1 MNLAFRSTA
10 AAYDIDPL
18 LAHAIILTLLSFS
31 KHYFRWLLL
40 PPVIAVI
47 LALLFLAQVVQFT
60 GTSAAITIALLAIL
74 YASGAGLIYLLLAPN
89 LASVEKALKDGDDL
103 SQQLSDLQVRT
114 TRLSVALWSAG
125 TIVFAIF
132 GTVFVLRS
140 ALGFS
145 YFLVGGLIASFPAV
159 AWGYAASKRMLIA
172 VIPPG
177 MSVRYDG
184 PQLTVGM
191 KIAIV
196 FIGSLLVAA
205 AALIELISSKVS
217 ATLEELAVNSAAHSF
232 QSLTSAADAIPNLQ
246 DAQSLAAL
254 APQGYTVHLLTRD
267 GKTSDTGD
275 PLTEDEVAR
284 IRHLRSGDSTSFI
297 SPHVCRFAELKS
309 GSILVLSIP
318 WAPYSRIPQ
327 QIATYAGMIVALT
340 MIVFMLAAWTLA
352 RDVGDPIR
360 ELRELTAQMANGN
373 FETTSRIF
381 SDDEVG
387 RLADSLGETGTTLR
401 RVISRLSGSG
411 STITDGVRV
420 ITDGTEA
427 LLERSREQSEL
438 IENASL
444 AVENVRG
451 GISSVLMA
459 ADGVTDLTQDGS
471 SRALEMQ
478 ASSEEVARSMD
489 YLFQSVEK
497 TSSST
502 TQMNASMNEMSSR
515 TDVLAGAGDEVLSFV
530 AQMDSTIAEL
540 RSSAMATA
548 EISRK
553 VREDAE
559 AGGSAVGATVKG
571 ITQTWDLTTSTARVL
586 DELQASVGSITQ
598 ILSVIEEITNRT
610 NLLALNAAI
619 IAAQAGEHGA
629 GFTVVADEI
638 RELAERTRG
647 STKEISE
654 IIKAVQ
660 SGSRQAVAKMR
671 EGVQRVEENVE
682 LADVAAAS
690 LQKIV
695 GSASNSYEMATKI
708 AGALDEQAKASRHL
722 HQVTSRMSD
731 HIAEINKATREQARG
746 TQLMAQ
752 ESERVREIAA
762 QVRKATDEQSQTG
775 RGITSAME
783 KIAEDARA
791 MRDMLEKQLHET
803 DRIADASR
811 TMLDIAQENDA
822 IAREFTKTVQNL
834 VQSGRDFENE
844 VGRFK
849 V

>member
-1 MNLAFRSTA
+1 M
-10 AAYDIDPL
+10 
-18 LAHAIILTLLSFS
+18 SFS
-31 KHYFRWLLL
+31 NHYLRWLLL
-40 PPVIAVI
+40 PPVAAVL

-60 GTSAAITIALLAIL
+60 GTTAAIVITLLAIL
-74 YASGAGLIYLLLAPN
+74 YAGGCALIVLFTGAQRE
-89 LASVEKALKDGDDL
+89 SVENALAEGTDL
-103 SQQLSDLQVRT
+103 SQPLSDLQVRT
-114 TRLSVALWSAG
+114 TRISIALWTAG
-125 TIVFAIF
+125 TLIFAIL
-132 GTVFVLRS
+132 GTMFVLKS

-145 YFLVGGLIASFPAV
+145 YFLVGGLIASFPAI
-159 AWGYAASKRMLIA
+159 AWGYAASKRMLISA
-172 VIPPG
+172 IPAG
-177 MSVRYDG
+177 HGVRYDG
-184 PQLTVGM
+184 PQLSVGT

-196 FIGSLLVAA
+196 FVGTLLVAA
-205 AALIELISSKVS
+205 AALIELISSRVS
-217 ATLEELAVNSAAHSF
+217 ATLEELAVSSAAEPF
-232 QSLTSAADAIPNLQ
+232 QRLSDAAEAAPTLEKANDLAAVALPEGYGLHVINHAGVLTSRGEPLLPSEVDA
-246 DAQSLAAL
+246 
-254 APQGYTVHLLTRD
+254 VR
-267 GKTSDTGD
+267 
-275 PLTEDEVAR
+275 R
-284 IRHLRSGDSTSFI
+284 IRTGDSTSFI
-297 SPHVCRFAELKS
+297 SPHVCRFVELKN
-309 GSILVLSIP
+309 GSIIALSIP
-318 WAPYSRIPQ
+318 WTPYSRIPQ
-327 QIATYAGMIVALT
+327 QIAIYTAMIIGLT
-340 MIVFMLAAWTLA
+340 LLIFMLAAWTLA
-352 RDVGDPIR
+352 RDIGDPIR
-360 ELRELTAQMANGN
+360 DLRELAAQMAAGN
-373 FETTSRIF
+373 FEVANRVF

-387 RLADSLGETGTTLR
+387 SLAASLSETGTTLR
-401 RVISRLSGSG
+401 RVISRLGGSG

-420 ITDGTEA
+420 ITGGTDS
-427 LLERSREQSEL
+427 LLQRSREQSDV

-459 ADGVTDLTQDGS
+459 ADGVTDLTQDAS

-530 AQMDSTIAEL
+530 TQMDSTIAEL
-540 RSSAMATA
+540 RSSAMSTA
-548 EISRK
+548 EISRQ

-571 ITQTWDLTTSTARVL
+571 ITQTWDLTTTTARVL

-629 GFTVVADEI
+629 GFTVVANEI

-660 SGSRQAVAKMR
+660 SGSRQAVTKMR
-671 EGVQRVEENVE
+671 EGVRGVEENME
-682 LADVAAAS
+682 LADNASTS

-695 GSASNSYEMATKI
+695 GSASQSYEMATKI
-708 AGALDEQAKASRHL
+708 ATALDEQARASRHL

-731 HIAEINKATREQARG
+731 HIAEINRATREQARG

-762 QVRKATDEQSQTG
+762 QVRKATDEQSQAG
-775 RGITSAME
+775 RGITTAME
-783 KIAEDARA
+783 KISEDSRT
-791 MRDMLEKQLHET
+791 MRDMLEKQLNET

-811 TMLDIAQENDA
+811 QMLDIAQENDA
-822 IAREFTKTVQNL
+822 IAREFNKTVQNL
-834 VQSGRDFENE
+834 VQSGKDFESE
-844 VGRFK
+844 VGKFK
-849 V
+849 L

>member
-1 MNLAFRSTA
+1 LR
-10 AAYDIDPL
+10 
-18 LAHAIILTLLSFS
+18 FS
-31 KHYFRWLLL
+31 NHYLRWLLL
-40 PPVIAVI
+40 PPVVSVL
-47 LALLFLAQVVQFT
+47 LALLFLAQVVQFS
-60 GTSAAITIALLAIL
+60 GASAAKTIGLLAIL
-74 YASGAGLIYLLLAPN
+74 YAGGAGLIVLFLGSPLAVVERA
-89 LASVEKALKDGDDL
+89 LADGGEGL
-103 SQQLSDLQVRT
+103 SQPLSDLQVRT
-114 TRLSVALWSAG
+114 TRLSVALWTVG
-125 TIVFAIF
+125 TIIFAVL
-132 GTVFVLRS
+132 GTMFVLRS

-172 VIPPG
+172 AIPPG
-177 MSVRYDG
+177 KGARYDG
-184 PQLTVGM
+184 PELTLGT

-196 FIGSLLVAA
+196 FIGTLLVAA

-217 ATLEELAVNSAAHSF
+217 TTLEELAVSSAAEPF
-232 QSLTSAADAIPNLQ
+232 QRLTDAADATTKLDGVSDLSAVAIPEGFGLHVINR
-246 DAQSLAAL
+246 S
-254 APQGYTVHLLTRD
+254 GTISSRGET
-267 GKTSDTGD
+267 
-275 PLTEDEVAR
+275 LTEEEVASIRR
-284 IRHLRSGDSTSFI
+284 IKSGDSTSFI
-297 SPHVCRFAELKS
+297 SPHVCRFIELKS
-309 GSILVLSIP
+309 GSIVVLSIP

-327 QIATYAGMIVALT
+327 QIATYTSMIIALT
-340 MIVFMLAAWTLA
+340 MLVFMLAAWTLA

-360 ELRELTAQMANGN
+360 ELRELAAQMANGN
-373 FETTSRIF
+373 FESVSRVF

-387 RLADSLGETGTTLR
+387 KLSDSLGETGATLR
-401 RVISRLSGSG
+401 RVLSRLGGSG
-411 STITDGVRV
+411 TTITDGVRV
-420 ITDGTEA
+420 ITGGTEA
-427 LLERSREQSEL
+427 LLQRSRDQSDAT
-438 IENASL
+438 ENASL

-459 ADGVTDLTQDGS
+459 ADGVTDLTQDAS

-530 AQMDSTIAEL
+530 TQMDSTIAEL
-540 RSSAMATA
+540 RQSAMSTA
-548 EISRK
+548 EISRQ

-559 AGGSAVGATVKG
+559 AGGAAVGRTVKG

-682 LADVAAAS
+682 LADNASAS
-690 LQKIV
+690 LGKIV
-695 GSASNSYEMATKI
+695 GSASTSYEMATKI
-708 AGALDEQAKASRHL
+708 AAALDEQAKASRHL

-746 TQLMAQ
+746 SQLMAQ

-762 QVRKATDEQSQTG
+762 QVRKATDEQSQAG
-775 RGITSAME
+775 RGITTAME
-783 KIAEDARA
+783 KISEDTRA

-811 TMLDIAQENDA
+811 VMLDIAQENDS
-822 IAREFTKTVQNL
+822 IAREFTKTVQSL
-834 VQSGRDFENE
+834 VQSGKDFESE